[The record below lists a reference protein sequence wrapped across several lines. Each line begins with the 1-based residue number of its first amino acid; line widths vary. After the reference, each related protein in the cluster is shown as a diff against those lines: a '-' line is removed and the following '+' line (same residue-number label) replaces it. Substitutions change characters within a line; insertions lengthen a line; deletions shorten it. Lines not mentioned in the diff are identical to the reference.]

1 MLKLRLVI
9 VEPEGRINMG
19 FILRLAKNFEVDE
32 ICVVNPQF
40 QINDPEVIEF
50 SAKGA
55 DLIGKVIVRNSLS
68 ECLEGVKL
76 SVCTTAIADPE
87 SDVLRH
93 GIQPEVLR
101 YVIPHDGVLALVF
114 GRESVG
120 LRRDELRECDIVST
134 LETGSEYNV
143 LNLSHAVAIYL
154 YEVRK
159 TLINQRVKPGYEC
172 SEDVLK
178 AIRRELSSLSIALND
193 EKGVRALRNL
203 IFRSAPRA
211 AECSALYRLLKS
223 LRYLAEKAKSLNTEH
238 D

>member
-19 FILRLAKNFEVDE
+19 FIFRLAKNFEVDE
-32 ICVVNPQF
+32 ICIVNPQF
-40 QINDPEVIEF
+40 HINDPEVIEF

-55 DLIGKVIVRNSLS
+55 DLIEKAIIKNSLS

-76 SVCTTAIADPE
+76 SICTTAIADPE

-93 GIQPEVLR
+93 GVQPEVLP
-101 YVIPHDGVLALVF
+101 YIIPYDGVLALVF

-120 LRRDELRECDIVST
+120 LKREELKECDVVST

-154 YEVRK
+154 YEVK
-159 TLINQRVKPGYEC
+159 KALINQRVKPRYEC

-178 AIRRELSSLSIALND
+178 AIRRELSNLSIALND
-193 EKGVRALRNL
+193 EKGVRALKNL

-211 AECSALYRLLKS
+211 AECGALYKLLKS
-223 LRYLAEKAKSLNTEH
+223 LRYVAEKAKSLNTEY